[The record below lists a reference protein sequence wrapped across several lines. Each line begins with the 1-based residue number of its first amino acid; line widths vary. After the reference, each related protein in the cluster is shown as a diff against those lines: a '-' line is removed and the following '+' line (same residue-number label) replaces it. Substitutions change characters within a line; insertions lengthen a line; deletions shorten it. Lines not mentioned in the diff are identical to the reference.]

1 VQVTTVQNTDNA
13 EDVEALR
20 EIAIET
26 GEEALRRLL
35 NAVRDRFDRPDVHPV
50 RIDPKNVQLFA
61 ISAEG
66 KREPLAEPFDSF
78 FYKGMPK
85 DPPLS
90 TSINATTLDTLKR
103 DVEEPREPTLARQ
116 FELDALNLEDQGE
129 HLRADLVRMLARQ
142 QM

>member
-1 VQVTTVQNTDNA
+1 MSSPA
-13 EDVEALR
+13 ERRQRILD
-20 EIAIET
+20 EIAK
-26 GEEALRRLL
+26 AASLAKR
-35 NAVRDRFDRPDVHPV
+35 
-50 RIDPKNVQLFA
+50 DPKNVQLFA

-66 KREPLAEPFDSF
+66 KREALAEPFDSF

-85 DPPLS
+85 DPPLT
-90 TSINATTLDTLKR
+90 TSINATTLGALKR